1 MRRPSLD
8 ELTSAECWAR
18 LSTGSLGRISV
29 TVAALPVVVPVFYAV
44 MDESIVFRCPPR
56 TRLAAATTRSV
67 VAFEVGEYADETG
80 HGWSVMAQG
89 VASSI
94 TSPAVLERARQLP
107 LAPMGGEVLGLLT
120 LAVHAQVPTA
130 VLRRM
135 IYAYPTFHRAIEATL
150 DEL

>member
-107 LAPMGGEVLGLLT
+107 LAPMG
-120 LAVHAQVPTA
+120 AVHEDDRFVA
-130 VLRRM
+130 VEVATIRGRTFTGGSAGELSRR
-135 IYAYPTFHRAIEATL
+135 AWPGPG
-150 DEL
+150 